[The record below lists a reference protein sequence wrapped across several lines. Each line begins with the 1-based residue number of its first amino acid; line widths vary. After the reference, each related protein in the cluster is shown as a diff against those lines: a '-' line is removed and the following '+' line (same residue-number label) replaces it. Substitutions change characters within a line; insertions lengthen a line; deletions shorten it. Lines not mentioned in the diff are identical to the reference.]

1 MESIRF
7 EALGP
12 SMHREISHTRQPFA
26 GESNFSLYALTGLLG
41 LIIAADLWPV
51 AAAWLSAAGWSVPI
65 WPNEFYPGY
74 RIALIAAVLGGAR
87 VLYSSIEG
95 LLAGRIGADLA
106 IAIAC
111 LAAILTRK
119 PLVAAEVVFIG
130 MVGECLE
137 AFTFDRAQ
145 KAIRNF
151 VHIFPHRC
159 WVCRDG
165 QEVRIHAHDVQPGDH
180 VIVKAGARVPVDGR
194 VIEGRST
201 VDAGA
206 LTGESMPVDK
216 GPGDEVLAG
225 SLNQFGVLHVHAV
238 RVAEHTIAGQVI
250 EMTARSLAQK
260 SEIERTAD
268 RLARYFLPVVL
279 GLAALTLVGGT
290 LIGLCGFGRITR
302 TWSEALAWSIDPTLA
317 VLVVA
322 CPCALILATPAT
334 VIAAL
339 GRLAGTG
346 ILIKGSPALE
356 RLATVNTLAFDK
368 TGTLTEGRMVLGDI
382 KPMGGHHADFI
393 LATAAKVEQASEHP
407 LARLIV
413 DAARER
419 QLAIEPAGH
428 CQVQPGAG
436 VATTDGSGAI
446 AVGTGRWFRDQG
458 IAISQEAE
466 SLAGTLAGAG
476 QTPVLVARNGAVI
489 GVIGARDCVRP
500 EARGIIAELRS
511 LGIGRISLLT
521 GDRVAVAQ
529 TVAREAG
536 IDLVHAELL
545 PDQKAAWIAE
555 ERRTAG
561 RHVGMIGDGI
571 NDAPALAGADVGLAI
586 GGAEVDL
593 VAEAGDIVLMGE
605 PLRML
610 PFLVRLSREC
620 VRIIRQNIIGFAFG
634 VNIIGI
640 VLTGWIWPLLSV
652 DPAWHD
658 QAPLAGV
665 VYHQL
670 GSLAVLLNA
679 MRLLWFERAGSKK
692 LAAARSWLH
701 RTDAWLDH
709 YLDPHRL
716 GHWFADHRR
725 RLQIGAGLLAFLL
738 YLASGLLVVQ
748 SDEVVIVRRF
758 GRQLTPE
765 MGPGWYWT
773 WPWPIDEAVR
783 LRPDQVRTIA
793 LGYRLE
799 PDGGKG
805 SLAWESTHDGDG
817 TARRPEEAVMLT
829 GDGNLVEIQATVAYT
844 VDRAH
849 LADYLFS
856 APDAEGILRADAE
869 SVLRQAVATRPFL
882 SMLTKSRGAL
892 EDDVLA
898 RLTERCQAYGNNCLG
913 VRVTA
918 VTLHDL
924 HPPREVVPAYH
935 DVAKAMENRDR
946 QINEAQ
952 AESIRQHRE
961 ALSKGKQLV
970 YEAEADSRARVRLAE
985 SEADVFLSRL
995 RARRDE
1001 PDDGTGVSWS
1011 PGFSR
1016 LKPGLQQAAVKHD
1029 STHVAAISALTDFRL
1044 FWDALAQALAGRDK
1058 IIIDADGVPG
1068 RRNLLLLDPESWRI
1082 PSLLPTRPGTR
1093 KTPAPPARP
1102 SSSPGRASPP
1112 RPDDEEAPDT

>member
-1 MESIRF
+1 MR
-7 EALGP
+7 LY
-12 SMHREISHTRQPFA
+12 MHREISHTREPFA
-26 GESNFSLYALTGLLG
+26 AESNFALYALTALLG
-41 LIIAADLWPV
+41 CIIAADLWPV
-51 AAAWLSAAGWSVPI
+51 AAGWLIAAGWSVPT

-74 RIALIAAVLGGAR
+74 RIVLIAAVLGGAR

-111 LAAILTRK
+111 LAAILARK

-145 KAIRNF
+145 RAIRRF
-151 VHIFPHRC
+151 VHIFPHHC
-159 WVCRDG
+159 WVLRDG
-165 QEVRIHAHDVQPGDH
+165 QEVKIHAHHVQRGDH
-180 VIVKAGARVPVDGR
+180 VIVKAGARIPVDGR
-194 VIEGRST
+194 VIDGRST
-201 VDAGA
+201 VDASA

-225 SLNQFGVLHVHAV
+225 SLNQFGVLHVHAE
-238 RVAEHTIAGQVI
+238 RAAEHTIAGQVI
-250 EMTARSLAQK
+250 EMTARALAQK
-260 SEIERTAD
+260 SDIERTAD

-279 GLAALTLVGGT
+279 GLAALTLLGGT
-290 LIGLCGFGRITR
+290 VIGVWGFGGITR

-346 ILIKGSPALE
+346 VLIKGSPALE

-382 KPMGGHHADFI
+382 KPVGDQDADII
-393 LATAAKVEQASEHP
+393 LSTAASAEQASEHP

-413 DAARER
+413 DAARQR
-419 QLAIEPAGH
+419 QLAIEPPGE
-428 CQVQPGAG
+428 CMVQPGSG
-436 VATTDGSGAI
+436 VSMTGASGAI

-458 IAISQEAE
+458 IDISPEAE
-466 SLAGTLAGAG
+466 AIANSLADDG
-476 QTPVLVARNGAVI
+476 QTPVLVARNGAVM
-489 GVIGARDCVRP
+489 GVIGARDRVRP
-500 EARGIIAELRS
+500 EARGTVGELRF
-511 LGIGRISLLT
+511 LGIERIALLT
-521 GDRVAVAQ
+521 GDRSAVAQ
-529 TVAREAG
+529 AVAREAG

-545 PDQKAAWIAE
+545 PDQKAAWITE

-571 NDAPALAGADVGLAI
+571 NDAPALACASVGLAI
-586 GGAEVDL
+586 GAEVDL
-593 VAEAGDIVLMGE
+593 AAEAGDIVLMGE
-605 PLRML
+605 PLRTL

-652 DPAWHD
+652 NPTWHD

-665 VYHQL
+665 VYHQV

-679 MRLLWFERAGSKK
+679 MRLLWFERAGSKRM
-692 LAAARSWLH
+692 AAARSWLR

-716 GHWFADHRR
+716 GHWLADHRR
-725 RLQIGAGLLAFLL
+725 RLLTLAGLTAVWL
-738 YLASGLLVVQ
+738 YLASGFLVVR
-748 SDEVVIVRRF
+748 SDEVAIVRRF
-758 GRQLTPE
+758 GRQIVPE
-765 MGPGWYWT
+765 LGPGWHWT
-773 WPWPIDEAVR
+773 WPWPIDLAVR

-793 LGYRLE
+793 LGYRSQSD
-799 PDGGKG
+799 PGQAN
-805 SLAWESTHDGDG
+805 LAWESAHDADG
-817 TARRPEEAVMLT
+817 SARRPEEAVMLT
-829 GDGNLVEIQATVAYT
+829 GDGNLVEIQAIVAYA
-844 VDRAH
+844 VDRDH
-849 LADYLFS
+849 LADYLFA
-856 APDAEGILRADAE
+856 APDVEGILRADME
-869 SVLRQAVATRPFL
+869 SVLHQAVATRPFL
-882 SMLTKSRGAL
+882 SLLTRSRGL
-892 EDDVLA
+892 FQEEVLQ
-898 RLTERCQAYGNNCLG
+898 RLTARCQSYGKNGLG
-913 VRVTA
+913 VRIEA

-924 HPPREVVPAYH
+924 HPPREVVSAYH

-952 AESIRQHRE
+952 AESIRQHQE
-961 ALSKGKQLV
+961 ALYKGKALV

-985 SEADVFLSRL
+985 SQVDVFLSRL

-1001 PDDGTGVSWS
+1001 PDDSASWS
-1011 PGFSR
+1011 PGLSRQRQERER
-1016 LKPGLQQAAVKHD
+1016 LKPGLQPTALKHD
-1029 STHVAAISALTDFRL
+1029 SAHVAGISALTDFRL

-1058 IIIDADGVPG
+1058 IIIDADEVPG
-1068 RRNLLLLDPESWRI
+1068 RRNLLLLDPETWRI
-1082 PSLLPTRPGTR
+1082 PTLAPTRRSLPNSPPGR
-1093 KTPAPPARP
+1093 PEQEPAPRRTRP
-1102 SSSPGRASPP
+1102 L
-1112 RPDDEEAPDT
+1112 PDDEEAPDT

>member
-1 MESIRF
+1 
-7 EALGP
+7 
-12 SMHREISHTRQPFA
+12 MHREISHTRQPFA
-26 GESNFSLYALTGLLG
+26 GESNFPLYALTGLLG
-41 LIIAADLWPV
+41 LVIAADLWPV
-51 AAAWLSAAGWSVPI
+51 AAGWLSAAGWSVPT
-65 WPNEFYPGY
+65 WRNEFYPGY

-87 VLYSSIEG
+87 VLYGSIEG

-145 KAIRNF
+145 RAIRGF
-151 VHIFPHRC
+151 VHIFPHHC
-159 WVCRDG
+159 WVWRDG

-180 VIVKAGARVPVDGR
+180 VIVKAGSRVPVDGR

-225 SLNQFGVLHVHAV
+225 SLNQFGVLHVHAE
-238 RVAEHTIAGQVI
+238 RVAEQTIAGQVI
-250 EMTARSLAQK
+250 EMTARALAQK

-290 LIGLCGFGRITR
+290 IIGLAGFGGITR

-356 RLATVNTLAFDK
+356 RLATVSTLAFDK

-382 KPMGGHHADFI
+382 KPIGGHEADFV
-393 LATAAKVEQASEHP
+393 LSTAASAEQASEHP

-413 DAARER
+413 DAARKR
-419 QLAIEPAGH
+419 QLAIDSPG
-428 CQVQPGAG
+428 QSRVQPGSG
-436 VATTDGSGAI
+436 VTMTDASGAS

-458 IAISQEAE
+458 IAMSQDAE
-466 SLAGTLAGAG
+466 SLASALADDG
-476 QTPVLVARNGAVI
+476 QTPVLVARNGNVI
-489 GVIGARDCVRP
+489 GVIGARDRVRP
-500 EARGIIAELRS
+500 EARGVIAELRS
-511 LGIGRISLLT
+511 LGIERIALLT
-521 GDRVAVAQ
+521 GDRSAVAQ

-545 PDQKAAWIAE
+545 PDQKAAWITE
-555 ERRTAG
+555 ERRTSG

-571 NDAPALAGADVGLAI
+571 NDAPSLACADVGLAI

-593 VAEAGDIVLMGE
+593 AAEAGDIVLMGE

-679 MRLLWFERAGSKK
+679 MRLLWFERTGSKK
-692 LAAARSWLH
+692 LATARSWLH
-701 RTDAWLDH
+701 RADAWLDH

-716 GHWFADHRR
+716 SHWFADHRR
-725 RLQIGAGLLAFLL
+725 RLLLTMGLLALFL
-738 YLASGLLVVQ
+738 YLASGFLVVQ
-748 SDEVVIVRRF
+748 SDEVAIVRRF
-758 GRQLTPE
+758 GRQLSPE

-793 LGYRLE
+793 LGYRRE

-805 SLAWESTHDGDG
+805 SLSWESAHDGDG
-817 TARRPEEAVMLT
+817 SARRPEEAVMLT
-829 GDGNLVEIQATVAYT
+829 GDGNLVEIQATAAYR

-856 APDAEGILRADAE
+856 APDVEGILRADLE

-882 SMLTKSRGAL
+882 STLTKSRGTL

-898 RLTERCQAYGNNCLG
+898 RLTQRCQGYGKNGLG
-913 VRVTA
+913 VRVEA

-970 YEAEADSRARVRLAE
+970 YEAEADSQARLRAAQ

-1001 PDDGTGVSWS
+1001 EDDTAGASWS
-1011 PGFSR
+1011 SR
-1016 LKPGLQQAAVKHD
+1016 LGGPKPGLQAASVKHD
-1029 STHVAAISALTDFRL
+1029 SAHVAAITALTDFRL

-1058 IIIDADGVPG
+1058 IIIDADEVPG
-1068 RRNLLLLDPESWRI
+1068 RRNLLLVDPESWRI
-1082 PSLLPTRPGTR
+1082 PALAPTRRSLP
-1093 KTPAPPARP
+1093 KTPPAAPQQG
-1102 SSSPGRASPP
+1102 SVPGRATPP
-1112 RPDDEEAPDT
+1112 RLDDEEAPDT